1 MTKIHPSFAAIALCA
16 MAAPALAADPAPV
29 YGARHAPAGGIYAAL
44 RGGLTMGDETQ
55 FGVDALGVDAIRTD
69 YDADAFVA
77 GAIGFRRGAL
87 RGEIEV
93 SYARFGVDTHTA
105 NASAVNGTGG
115 GSVPF
120 GENNS
125 FGDASAIS
133 AMASAYYDVD
143 LGRFTPFA
151 GVGVGIGQLT
161 ADGYG
166 VEQLVDTIDGGVVL
180 DDHEV
185 GLAYHATV
193 GVGYQLSHKIG
204 LELAY
209 RYQGVEAEL
218 NTINGTETDVELT
231 SHNVLAGV
239 RIGF

>member
-1 MTKIHPSFAAIALCA
+1 MTKIVAFAAIALCA
-16 MAAPALAADPAPV
+16 VATPTLAADPAPLR
-29 YGARHAPAGGIYAAL
+29 GATHAPAGGFYAAL

-55 FGVDALGVDAIRTD
+55 FALVPGAAGSIATD

-77 GAIGFRRGAL
+77 GAVGIRRGAL

-93 SYARFGVDTHTA
+93 SYARYGVDTHTA
-105 NASAVNGTGG
+105 VGDEATGTAS
-115 GSVPF
+115 F

-133 AMASAYYDVD
+133 AMASAYYDFN
-143 LGRFTPFA
+143 LGRFTPFVGA
-151 GVGVGIGQLT
+151 GIGIGQLT

-166 VEQLVDTIDGGVVL
+166 VEQLTGMIDGGVVL

-193 GVGYQLSHKIG
+193 GVGYQLSSAVG

-209 RYQGVEAEL
+209 RYQGIEAEL
-218 NTINGTETDVELT
+218 NTIFGAETDVELT